1 MKAILYLAVVFLVM
15 ACTQKSEQS
24 HEHHESSTPE
34 SANQVLY
41 NEVMD
46 IHDEVMP
53 RMEDLYNAKK
63 DLQEKIT
70 NTPAMAEEERLQL
83 EQRIIHIDSVSNL
96 MMVWMRQ
103 FNPLPDSA
111 DQEAARAYLESEM
124 EKIKNV
130 REAMLST
137 LEAEKEN

>member
-1 MKAILYLAVVFLVM
+1 MKAILYPAIVVMVM
-15 ACTQKSEQS
+15 ACTQKSDQS
-24 HEHHESSTPE
+24 HEHHRSSTPE
-34 SANQVLY
+34 NANQVLY

-63 DLQEKIT
+63 DLQEKIA
-70 NTPAMAEEERLQL
+70 NTPAIAEEERLQL
-83 EQRIIHIDSVSNL
+83 EQRITHIDSVSNL